1 MKETKQFQTETKKL
15 LDMMIHSIYTH
26 KEIFLRELVSNASDA
41 IDKLKYKAITDTH
54 ILGDNTEFKI
64 EIIPNKDART
74 ITIKDNGIGMTMEE
88 VIANIG
94 TIAKSGSKDFM
105 EKLKEAKE
113 NKDMEIIGQFGV
125 GFYSSFMVA
134 DKVTLITKSPYSDL
148 GVKWESS
155 GEGEYNIEE
164 LEIATRG
171 TEITL
176 HLRKDEEENTFSEYT
191 ETWELKSLVK
201 KYSDYVRYPIMMEF
215 EKENPKK
222 DEKGEIIEGEFETEI
237 VTETLNSMTPI
248 WKKSKEELKDEDY
261 NEFYKGKFH
270 DWMDP
275 MKTIHYTV
283 EGNIQYTALL
293 FIPSKTPM
301 DFYTKDYEKGLQLY
315 TKNVFIMDK
324 CKELIPDYFRFV
336 KGLIDS
342 SDFSLNVSREILQQN
357 KQLEV
362 IAKNIEKKIKKELEL
377 LMKNEREKYE
387 EFFTNFGN
395 DIKFGVYDSFGAKKD
410 LLKDLL
416 IFNSSFSD
424 KRTSLKEYV
433 ERMKEE
439 QKYIYFVS
447 GDDKER
453 LKKLPQMESL
463 KDKGYEVLFFLDKID
478 EFAIQV
484 LREFEGK
491 EFKAINQGDLD
502 KEANSDD
509 KKLLEEKANENKDL
523 IGKLKESLKTKV
535 ADVRLTSRLKSSAVC
550 LVSGEGV
557 SFEME
562 KVMKEMPGENP
573 MGPVKADR
581 ILELNPDH
589 DLFKT
594 LSRAFDKDADSLN
607 DIAELLYSQ
616 ALLIEGFPLDDPVDF
631 SNKMTNLI
639 IKANN

>member
-26 KEIFLRELVSNASDA
+26 KEIFLRELISNASDA

-148 GVKWESS
+148 GVKWESN

-164 LEIATRG
+164 LEVATRG
-171 TEITL
+171 TEIIL

-222 DEKGEIIEGEFETEI
+222 DEKGEIIEGEYETEI

-275 MKTIHYTV
+275 MKTIHYAV
-283 EGNIQYTALL
+283 EGNIEYTALL

-324 CKELIPDYFRFV
+324 CKDLIPDYFRFV
-336 KGLIDS
+336 KGLVDS

-433 ERMKEE
+433 ERMKED

-463 KDKGYEVLFFLDKID
+463 RDKGYEVLFFLDKID

-502 KEANSDD
+502 KEASSDD

-607 DIAELLYSQ
+607 DIADLLYSQ